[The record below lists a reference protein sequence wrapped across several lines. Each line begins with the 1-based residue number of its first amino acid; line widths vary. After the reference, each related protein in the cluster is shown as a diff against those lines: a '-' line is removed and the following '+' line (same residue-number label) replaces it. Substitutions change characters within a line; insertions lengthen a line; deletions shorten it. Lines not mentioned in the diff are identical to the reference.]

1 MNPNQGTTTPA
12 NNTTATNQAAQ
23 QQQQQRRTDLNEFL
37 GDMEAGVFAQRVAV
51 ALSEAALGVVT
62 TGKPG
67 KVTIT
72 FDMKQIAD
80 GSQVAIAHK
89 LEFIKPTAKGRV
101 REDNTGKTPFH
112 VGPGGRI
119 TLFPENQGDLFGRNQ

>member
-1 MNPNQGTTTPA
+1 MSIDSKPAEAGTETSDKVQP
-12 NNTTATNQAAQ
+12 
-23 QQQQQRRTDLNEFL
+23 QQQRRTDLNEFL

-67 KVTIT
+67 KVVIA
-72 FDMKQIAD
+72 FDMRQIAD

-89 LEFIKPTAKGRV
+89 LEYIKPTAKGKV
-101 REDNTGKTPFH
+101 REESTGKTPFH
-112 VGPGGRI
+112 VGAAGKI
-119 TLFPENQGDLFGRNQ
+119 TLFPDNQGDLFGRSK

>member
-1 MNPNQGTTTPA
+1 MNPNDKAEPS
-12 NNTTATNQAAQ
+12 ATSSTQKEQQAALP
-23 QQQQQRRTDLNEFL
+23 RRTDIHEFL
-37 GDMEAGVFAQRVAV
+37 GDLEAGVFAQRIAV

-67 KVTIT
+67 KVVIS

-89 LEFIKPTAKGRV
+89 LSFLKPTAKGKV
-101 REDNTGKTPFH
+101 SEENTGKTPFH
-112 VGPGGRI
+112 VGPAGRI
-119 TLFPENQGDLFGRNQ
+119 TLFPENQGDLFGRN

>member
-1 MNPNQGTTTPA
+1 MNAFQGTDTPA
-12 NNTTATNQAAQ
+12 NNTITTAVTE
-23 QQQQQRRTDLNEFL
+23 QQQRRTDLNEFL

-80 GSQVAIAHK
+80 GSQVAVAHK
-89 LEFIKPTAKGRV
+89 LEYHKPTMKGRV
-101 REDNTGKTPFH
+101 REESTGKTPYH

-119 TLFPENQGDLFGRNQ
+119 TLFPENQGDLFGRNK

>member
-1 MNPNQGTTTPA
+1 MKVDN
-12 NNTTATNQAAQ
+12 NQASTGNEAGEKQ
-23 QQQQQRRTDLNEFL
+23 QPQQQRRTDLNEFF
-37 GDMEAGVFAQRVAV
+37 GDMEAGIFAQRVAV

-67 KVTIT
+67 KVTIV

-89 LEFIKPTAKGRV
+89 LEFIKPTAKGKV
-101 REDNTGKTPFH
+101 REESTGKTPFH
-112 VGPGGRI
+112 VGPAGKI
-119 TLFPENQGDLFGRNQ
+119 TLFPENQGDLFGRDR

>member
-1 MNPNQGTTTPA
+1 MKTENNPASTGTESSDKSQLQP
-12 NNTTATNQAAQ
+12 Q
-23 QQQQQRRTDLNEFL
+23 QTRRTDIHEFL
-37 GDMEAGVFAQRVAV
+37 GDLEAGVFAQRIAV

-67 KVTIT
+67 KVVIS

-89 LEFIKPTAKGRV
+89 LSFLKPTAKGKV
-101 REDNTGKTPFH
+101 SEENTGKTPFH
-112 VGPGGRI
+112 VGPAGRI
-119 TLFPENQGDLFGRNQ
+119 TLFPENQGDLFGRDR